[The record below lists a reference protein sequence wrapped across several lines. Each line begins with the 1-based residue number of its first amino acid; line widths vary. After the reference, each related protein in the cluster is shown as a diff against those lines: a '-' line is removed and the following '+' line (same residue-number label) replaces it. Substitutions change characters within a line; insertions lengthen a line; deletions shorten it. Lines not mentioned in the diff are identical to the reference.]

1 MPERCETD
9 DKVATASS
17 AAPAPVGALASGAAA
32 ARDEELDVATALAEV
47 ARLRRELRAKDAT
60 LVEGARA
67 ADVATAAVLAA
78 KNLRIRELEQEVKHL
93 DDELEFTAARCA
105 PVAPPPPPPPPPS
118 VQKNTPKKKKR
129 FSLFAT
135 SSVAAAVVPAKLN
148 TF

>member
-1 MPERCETD
+1 MPARCETE
-9 DKVATASS
+9 DKVATASP

-32 ARDEELDVATALAEV
+32 ARDEELDAATALAEV

-67 ADVATAAVLAA
+67 ADAATAAVLAA

-105 PVAPPPPPPPPPS
+105 PVAPQPPPPPPPS
-118 VQKNTPKKKKR
+118 VQKIRQRKR
-129 FSLFAT
+129 SASAFAT

-148 TF
+148 TL